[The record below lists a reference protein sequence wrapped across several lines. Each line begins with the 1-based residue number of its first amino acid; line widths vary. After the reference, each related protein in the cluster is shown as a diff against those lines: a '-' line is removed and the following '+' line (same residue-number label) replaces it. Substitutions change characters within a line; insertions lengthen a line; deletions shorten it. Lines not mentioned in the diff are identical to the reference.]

1 MQSEISLDTARLENV
16 KHLDGGAI
24 RAACPAC
31 RKAGSDKSG
40 EHLLIQTGGKY
51 GCAANPNDREH
62 RQEIFRLAGIKTAP
76 RPAIAAPP
84 AKPQFK
90 KEFVCAYDYHDA
102 SGKLLFQVERYKT
115 NNPDKPKTFLQRQPD
130 GKGGWNYSM
139 DGVEKV
145 LFRLPEIL
153 RAVSKGT
160 PIFLC
165 EGEKD
170 VESMA
175 QRGFD
180 ATCNPGGAGKWQ
192 DSYSETLRGA
202 DVAIIADKDKA
213 GRDHAQLVAGKLHGV
228 AKSVRVIELPDKD
241 AADFFTAGGTPETI
255 FQLVDTAPIWTP
267 QAAPDSLPGNEDTPE
282 QTAPQPPAAKSL
294 GDLKRRT
301 ADDPNELLR
310 TGYLCRGGGLLLA
323 APTGIGKSSFALQA
337 MILWALGRACFGITP
352 TRPLKS
358 LLIQAENDDGDLAEM
373 RDGVI
378 AGMDLTDDEKKTA
391 MENVIVFQENTRTGK
406 AFFDFSVAPLLE
418 LHQPD
423 LLWIDPA
430 LSYIGSNASA
440 QEAVGYFLRNLLN
453 PLLSQFRCGCIVIHH
468 TNKPSKG
475 EEKSAWQAGDFAY
488 LGSGSA
494 EWANWARAVLA
505 IRSVGSHEV
514 FELHAGKR
522 GQRIGWRD
530 GDGKISRARFIGH
543 ATEPGVICW
552 RDADEPERT
561 TGKGKRP
568 GTQEDLKALVPLE
581 KLIDKKLLLDKWK
594 DLHGNKDKGSAFLS
608 ALVADEQLFE
618 WRIKRSGTNDAKMI
632 ARKPQTKE

>member
-31 RKAGSDKSG
+31 RTAGSDKSG
-40 EHLLIQTGGKY
+40 EHLLIQAGGKY

-62 RQEIFRLAGIKTAP
+62 RQEIFRLAGNKTAP
-76 RPAIAAPP
+76 RPAIAAPT

-115 NNPDKPKTFLQRQPD
+115 NNPDKPKTFFQRQPD
-130 GKGGWNYSM
+130 GKGGWNYNM

-192 DSYSETLRGA
+192 DSFSETLRGA

-228 AKSVRVIELPDKD
+228 TKSVRVIELPDKD

-267 QAAPDSLPGNEDTPE
+267 QAALDPLPGNEDTPE
-282 QTAPQPPAAKSL
+282 QTAPQLDIASRLAQVRFNIHTPPPLETAVFVLSNGTPTHTRGNISAITAQAKAGKSAFLTALAAGVITTKPDDCDLLGWRAVNPDNLPLAILDTEHSPTHNWKL
-294 GDLKRRT
+294 GDRILRRAMLTESEGLHLFRLAGVTIRELNAMLDFLLKERKWHSLFLDGTGDFVADVNDPEECNAFVARLHGLAIEHDTHIFNVLHLNPSSETKSRGHLGSQLERKAETNLRIEKKDGVSIVYSDRNRGADIPKDT
-301 ADDPNELLR
+301 APRFIWSAEHQMHISADNI
-310 TGYLCRGGGLLLA
+310 GSVKLA
-323 APTGIGKSSFALQA
+323 A
-337 MILWALGRACFGITP
+337 
-352 TRPLKS
+352 S
-358 LLIQAENDDGDLAEM
+358 LEM
-373 RDGVI
+373 LREQRD
-378 AGMDLTDDEKKTA
+378 E
-391 MENVIVFQENTRTGK
+391 
-406 AFFDFSVAPLLE
+406 AFRIS
-418 LHQPD
+418 
-423 LLWIDPA
+423 
-430 LSYIGSNASA
+430 
-440 QEAVGYFLRNLLN
+440 
-453 PLLSQFRCGCIVIHH
+453 
-468 TNKPSKG
+468 
-475 EEKSAWQAGDFAY
+475 EKSALFWK
-488 LGSGSA
+488 
-494 EWANWARAVLA
+494 
-505 IRSVGSHEV
+505 
-514 FELHAGKR
+514 EL
-522 GQRIGWRD
+522 RD
-530 GDGKISRARFIGH
+530 ALQKV
-543 ATEPGVICW
+543 PGVKSESA
-552 RDADEPERT
+552 ADRVLR
-561 TGKGKRP
+561 G
-568 GTQEDLKALVPLE
+568 LKTHS
-581 KLIDKKLLLDKWK
+581 LISQNILKQY
-594 DLHGNKDKGSAFLS
+594 
-608 ALVADEQLFE
+608 V
-618 WRIKRSGTNDAKMI
+618 I
-632 ARKPQTKE
+632 P

>member
-1 MQSEISLDTARLENV
+1 MNEISLDTARLENV

-40 EHLLIQTGGKY
+40 EHLLIQAGGKY

-76 RPAIAAPP
+76 TLATNSSGKCIVAT
-84 AKPQFK
+84 
-90 KEFVCAYDYHDA
+90 YDYHDA
-102 SGKLLFQVERYKT
+102 SGKVVFQVVRYQ
-115 NNPDKPKTFLQRQPD
+115 PKDFRQRRPD
-130 GKGGWNYSM
+130 GKGGWIWNM

-153 RAVSKGT
+153 RAIAGGKF
-160 PIFLC
+160 IFLC

-180 ATCNPGGAGKWQ
+180 ATCNPGGAAKKADGEKWLNA
-192 DSYSETLRGA
+192 YTETLRGA
-202 DVAIIADKDKA
+202 DVCIIADKDGD
-213 GRDHAQLVAGKLHGV
+213 GRKHAQIVAGKLHGV
-228 AKSVRVIELPDKD
+228 AKSVRVIELPDTGGKAVKD

-255 FQLVDTAPIWTP
+255 FELVDTAPIWTP
-267 QAAPDSLPGNEDTPE
+267 QATLDPLPGNEDTPE
-282 QTAPQPPAAKSL
+282 PTTPQPPAAKSL

-378 AGMDLTDDEKKTA
+378 AGMDLTDEETKTA

-406 AFFDFSVAPLLE
+406 AFFDYTVAPLLE
-418 LHQPD
+418 LHHPD

-475 EEKSAWQAGDFAY
+475 EEKCAWQAGDFAY